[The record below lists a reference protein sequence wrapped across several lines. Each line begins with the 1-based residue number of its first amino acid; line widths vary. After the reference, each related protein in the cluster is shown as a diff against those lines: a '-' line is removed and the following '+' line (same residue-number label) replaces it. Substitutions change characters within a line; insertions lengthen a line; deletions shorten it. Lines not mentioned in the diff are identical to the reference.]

1 MKFEGSNWEERLNE
15 FWNKEVVTQYTK
27 LIDYLNPAGFFK
39 PELPTSQTLLKKYS
53 DNLMNVINNFNRVK
67 EQFTDS
73 TYLANYLATTQQAGI
88 NDLEEFK
95 GLLVRHFKEDALDSI
110 LSINK
115 TLEVLGKKAPSEQTE
130 LLDDVNSSVYYYF

>member
-1 MKFEGSNWEERLNE
+1 MKFEGSNWEECLNE

-39 PELPTSQTLLKKYS
+39 PELPTSQNLLKNYS
-53 DNLMNVINNFNRVK
+53 DNLMKVIDNFNSVK
-67 EQFTDS
+67 DQFADS

-95 GLLVRHFKEDALDSI
+95 GLIIRHFKENASDSI

-115 TLEVLGKKAPSEQTE
+115 TLEVLGKKTPSGQSE
-130 LLDDVNSSVYYYF
+130 LLDDVNSSIYFYF